1 MQKPPKVFFG
11 WWTVLACGIVGFL
24 GIGFGVMGFSVLFKP
39 LAAELGLSRTVTSIA
54 ASVQSVLGAISAPIA
69 GWASDKYGPRRVMLF
84 GVSIM
89 SLGLIMMYFV
99 GSLWSFLLVWGV
111 MVGTGFSMG
120 FTMITDRAL
129 VNWFVRRSGIA
140 INTKFAIQALS
151 GLLLLPAIAWLIT
164 VRQWRFTCVI
174 EGIVIA
180 AVCLPLVWFFVKPH
194 RPEHYGLLPD
204 GMAAAPDKQTGG
216 QGASPAVTAGVTE
229 MTFRQSTR
237 VPAFWLLIAVGY
249 VSGIV
254 MPLTNAHC
262 IPFLT
267 DRGMS
272 AIEASS
278 VMGLMSTVSI
288 PARLVTGYIVDRI
301 QTNRLRFIMVA
312 GTLMQTLG
320 VSIFLLHGST
330 ATIYLWFILYG
341 VGGGVNQSANLPLL
355 ARYFGR
361 KSFGAIIGISQAIML
376 PVGMVAPIY
385 VGWVYDT
392 SGSYMSIVT
401 LMAVLTTI
409 SAAITC
415 FMLPPKPSAPATAP
429 A

>member
-1 MQKPPKVFFG
+1 MPSN
-11 WWTVLACGIVGFL
+11 TD
-24 GIGFGVMGFSVLFKP
+24 
-39 LAAELGLSRTVTSIA
+39 IA
-54 ASVQSVLGAISAPIA
+54 ASVQSVVGAISAPIA

-111 MVGTGFSMG
+111 IVGTGFSMG

-140 INTKFAIQALS
+140 INTKFAIQSLS

-164 VRQWRFTCVI
+164 ARQWRFTCVI
-174 EGIVIA
+174 EGIIIA
-180 AVCLPLVWFFVKPH
+180 AVCLPLVWFFVKPR

-204 GMAAAPDKQTGG
+204 GMAAATRDKPAVG
-216 QGASPAVTAGVTE
+216 QGTSTAVAGVTE
-229 MTFRQSTR
+229 MTLRQSTR
-237 VPAFWLLIAVGY
+237 IPAFWLLIAVGY

-254 MPLTNAHC
+254 MPMMGAHC
-262 IPFLT
+262 VPFLT

-278 VMGLMSTVSI
+278 VMGLMATVSI
-288 PARLVTGYIVDRI
+288 PARLVTGYIVDRL
-301 QTNRLRFIMVA
+301 QTDRLRFIMTA
-312 GTLMQTLG
+312 GTLLQTVG
-320 VSIFLLHGST
+320 VSIFLLHEST
-330 ATIYLWFILYG
+330 ATVYLWFILYG
-341 VGGGVNQSANLPLL
+341 VGGGINQSANLPLL

-376 PVGMVAPIY
+376 PVGLVAPIY

-401 LMAVLTTI
+401 LMAVLTTA
-409 SAAITC
+409 SAVITC
-415 FMLPPKPSAPATAP
+415 FILPPKSSTPATAP